1 MKRNK
6 IVPLR
11 IPRGNDFSLTVRVSR
26 KDPDTGL
33 YQTYDLSTANDVMIS
48 LVSGLSHITAKSMSV
63 SGNAATGSFLARALT
78 LGFYGVELTFT
89 SSDGKAKR
97 SFECGLIVIVESNAM
112 TDVSSS
118 ATEGEDGFGINLYTE
133 VSPDTIYIGGLE
145 VAGTVEVGDVETL
158 NPGQEAYARN
168 VGTPTN
174 QIIEF
179 GIPRG
184 MDGPEGPQGPS
195 GNPGPQGPQGKSA
208 YQLAVEN
215 GFTGTESEW
224 LESLKNG
231 PRGKSAYQVAVDNGF
246 SGTEAQWL
254 ASLKGETGETGPQ
267 GPQGETGATGATGP
281 QGPQGKT
288 GATGAQGP
296 QGETGETGPQG
307 PQGNPGETGA
317 TGPQGPQGKS
327 AYQVA
332 VENGFSGTE
341 SEWLESLKDGP
352 QGPQGKS
359 AYEVAV
365 DNGFSGTEAQWL
377 ASLKGETG
385 ATGPQG
391 PQGETG
397 ATGAQGPQGETGE
410 TGPQGPQG
418 NPGETGATGPQGP
431 QGKSAYQVAVDNGF
445 EGTEAQWLASLKGET
460 GATGP
465 QGPQGETGATGA
477 TGAQGPQG
485 ETGETG
491 PQGPQGNPGETGATG
506 PQGPQGK
513 SAYQVAV
520 DNGFSGTEAQ
530 WLALITNV
538 IEIIRRNGVA
548 LTPDANK
555 AIDIIVPTKVSDI
568 ANDLGF
574 LTSHQDISGKEDNS
588 NKVASMDDVDITRL
602 NDQYPAI
609 SLLTVILGAYQKR
622 ITISTSEP
630 TSADGS
636 DGDIWIVVPS

>member
-1 MKRNK
+1 
-6 IVPLR
+6 
-11 IPRGNDFSLTVRVSR
+11 
-26 KDPDTGL
+26 
-33 YQTYDLSTANDVMIS
+33 
-48 LVSGLSHITAKSMSV
+48 
-63 SGNAATGSFLARALT
+63 
-78 LGFYGVELTFT
+78 
-89 SSDGKAKR
+89 
-97 SFECGLIVIVESNAM
+97 
-112 TDVSSS
+112 
-118 ATEGEDGFGINLYTE
+118 
-133 VSPDTIYIGGLE
+133 
-145 VAGTVEVGDVETL
+145 
-158 NPGQEAYARN
+158 
-168 VGTPTN
+168 
-174 QIIEF
+174 
-179 GIPRG
+179 
-184 MDGPEGPQGPS
+184 
-195 GNPGPQGPQGKSA
+195 
-208 YQLAVEN
+208 
-215 GFTGTESEW
+215 
-224 LESLKNG
+224 
-231 PRGKSAYQVAVDNGF
+231 
-246 SGTEAQWL
+246 
-254 ASLKGETGETGPQ
+254 
-267 GPQGETGATGATGP
+267 
-281 QGPQGKT
+281 
-288 GATGAQGP
+288 
-296 QGETGETGPQG
+296 
-307 PQGNPGETGA
+307 
-317 TGPQGPQGKS
+317 
-327 AYQVA
+327 
-332 VENGFSGTE
+332 
-341 SEWLESLKDGP
+341 
-352 QGPQGKS
+352 
-359 AYEVAV
+359 
-365 DNGFSGTEAQWL
+365 
-377 ASLKGETG
+377 
-385 ATGPQG
+385 
-391 PQGETG
+391 
-397 ATGAQGPQGETGE
+397 
-410 TGPQGPQG
+410 
-418 NPGETGATGPQGP
+418 
-431 QGKSAYQVAVDNGF
+431 VAVDNGF

>member
-281 QGPQGKT
+281 QGPQG
-288 GATGAQGP
+288 
-296 QGETGETGPQG
+296 
-307 PQGNPGETGA
+307 
-317 TGPQGPQGKS
+317 
-327 AYQVA
+327 
-332 VENGFSGTE
+332 
-341 SEWLESLKDGP
+341 
-352 QGPQGKS
+352 
-359 AYEVAV
+359 
-365 DNGFSGTEAQWL
+365 
-377 ASLKGETG
+377 
-385 ATGPQG
+385 
-391 PQGETG
+391 ETG
-397 ATGAQGPQGETGE
+397 ATGAQGP
-410 TGPQGPQG
+410 
-418 NPGETGATGPQGP
+418 
-431 QGKSAYQVAVDNGF
+431 K
-445 EGTEAQWLASLKGET
+445 
-460 GATGP
+460 
-465 QGPQGETGATGA
+465 
-477 TGAQGPQG
+477 G

-530 WLALITNV
+530 WLASLKGEKGDTGATGAQGPQGIQGEPGPKGDTGDTGAQGPQG
-538 IEIIRRNGVA
+538 ETGA
-548 LTPDANK
+548 TGPQGPKGDTGAAGPQGEQGPK
-555 AIDIIVPTKVSDI
+555 GDTGDTGPAGPQGETG
-568 ANDLGF
+568 ATGA
-574 LTSHQDISGKEDNS
+574 TGAQGKS
-588 NKVASMDDVDITRL
+588 
-602 NDQYPAI
+602 
-609 SLLTVILGAYQKR
+609 AYQVAVDNGYVGTEVQWLASLKGETGETGPQGPQGETGATGATGPQGETGATGPQGPKGDTGDTGATGPAGQSA
-622 ITISTSEP
+622 ILHKTTHSSSDTTVSSLAWDTLHYFPTMAELTISSFATTPTDGFEHELAIVFDTPSNITSF
-630 TSADGS
+630 SLG
-636 DGDIWIVVPS
+636 VPSTLLWANNIDLAQNISASTRYEIRISSSSMIAVYTETALS